1 MAQLLKTQLATQLPI
16 YNVGKA
22 DLREYLENIYLTLQ
36 QYVCVAAQNDA
47 AAADREAVGGSMA
60 ATMEED
66 VAREES
72 RVRAMIAAGKYTYIY
87 VYI

>member
-1 MAQLLKTQLATQLPI
+1 
-16 YNVGKA
+16 V
-22 DLREYLENIYLTLQ
+22 TLQ
-36 QYVCVAAQNDA
+36 QCICVAAQNDA
-47 AAADREAVGGSMA
+47 AAADREAVGGSTMA

-72 RVRAMIAAGKYTYIY
+72 RVRAMMAAGKYTYIY

>member
-1 MAQLLKTQLATQLPI
+1 
-16 YNVGKA
+16 
-22 DLREYLENIYLTLQ
+22 
-36 QYVCVAAQNDA
+36 VAAQNDA
-47 AAADREAVGGSMA
+47 AAADREAVGGSTMA

-72 RVRAMIAAGKYTYIY
+72 RVRAMMAAGKYTYIY